1 MLPNA
6 VLNHMDVHDLRNY
19 LVKLQAVEET
29 HGDMVFAK
37 DEVIEL
43 LQRLY
48 GSRIHME
55 EARVCHDVKIG
66 SLRAVERDYCEK
78 YKQYMPEPVCSEP
91 PVYGQAFSPD

>member
-1 MLPNA
+1 MLPRV

-19 LVKLQAVEET
+19 LFKLQEVEET
-29 HGDMVFAK
+29 LGDMVFAK

-48 GSRIHME
+48 NSRIRME

-66 SLRAVERDYCEK
+66 SLRAVERDYCEQ
-78 YKQYMPEPVCSEP
+78 YKQYLPEPVCSEP
-91 PVYGQAFSPD
+91 QIEG